1 MEENIIGGVSPIKAK
16 KMRRGKSYGS
26 GKRGAGDTRYKRD
39 KWQKPT
45 GGGTSTIPSKQ
56 PPNPTKPYTMKD
68 GVPVMNP
75 PGNVYNYGDN
85 IINQTSGTETTTT
98 TEPDTDAV
106 YETTKGRLPTFQEAW
121 DANKEDINNIYNTFE
136 DYKADMLS
144 IKKGDKR
151 DVEREKARKE
161 AEKESTKLVKEATKG
176 KTTSTTKST
185 GSNNA
190 KIIQNINNEEV
201 ETSGMKMLGGVGKYK
216 LGGYR
221 AVVLNL
227 LHFPQLFM

>member
-1 MEENIIGGVSPIKAK
+1 MEENIIGGVSPLKAK

-26 GKRGAGDTRYKRD
+26 GKRGTGDTRYKRD
-39 KWQKPT
+39 KWQKPSS
-45 GGGTSTIPSKQ
+45 GGTTTIPSKK
-56 PPNPTKPYTMKD
+56 PPAPTKPYTMKD

-75 PGNVYNYGDN
+75 PGDVYNYGDN

-98 TEPDTDAV
+98 TEPGTDAV

-121 DANKEDINNIYNTFE
+121 DANKEDIRNKYNTFE

-151 DVEREKARKE
+151 DVEREKARAE
-161 AEKESTKLVKEATKG
+161 AEKESTRLVKEATEG
-176 KTTSTTKST
+176 KTTSITKGT
-185 GSNNA
+185 GSNTA
-190 KIIQNINNEEV
+190 KIIQNINNKEV
-201 ETSGMKMLGGVGKYK
+201 ETSATTMLGAVGKYR

-221 AVVLNL
+221 AMKNK
-227 LHFPQLFM
+227 